1 MSSNTITQ
9 NPIFAPTQISGCSLW
24 YDVSDPAFLARSGS
38 SITSLT
44 SKGTSG
50 TVISQSSSNP
60 LYIANVYNSLPAMRF
75 AFSGTLA
82 LSNATV
88 ASSVV
93 QTNLNYVIFLVHNP
107 NANNSTPFAFLTGGG
122 SRLSVV
128 TPEASNVQFDG
139 ISSRLSYS
147 YPSQAAYLNGNLRM
161 ESFYSLNST
170 GYYRRDGS
178 QLATGSL
185 GSGSYNATQ
194 NLLIGGAHPNYN
206 NYYYGGDICE
216 VVWYNVGLT
225 TSQIQLVEGYLA
237 WKWGTTTYLPSDHPY
252 KNRRVYS
259 TSVLPLSIQPL
270 VPISI
275 ASSYSPFA
283 FFRPTAFSNCS
294 LWLDAAD
301 STTITSSGSAIS
313 QWRDKSSTGLVLAQA
328 TASNQPTLGPLLN
341 NLQTIQFTTTQTLA
355 STGNLLTNPAQS
367 WFLIFNAYNNVN
379 NNRFFLNHSSN
390 IGVTGGEYF
399 FGGNG
404 TLWNNVKSGNLSA
417 GRAIIDNVG
426 LGVTPFNSGQW
437 YNTNIVDSN
446 TTTDITSY
454 SFRMDGS
461 NRSISIYAGQN
472 LIVSGTANINL
483 FINGIGANNYISEII
498 FYNTALSMSQVQQV
512 EGYLAWKWGL
522 VNNLPSNHPYKNAP
536 PGLPVSSVPSRLQ
549 MSNKVFSPLS
559 FSGCTLWLD
568 GADPNGNGNVPS
580 TGTTISTWAD
590 KSSSGINFTGTNVTY
605 TYDSAYRVNALTF
618 NGTSS
623 IFNQANTGLYP
634 LNNVSTYSIFS
645 VARRLSTN
653 AYNAVYFAPGS
664 ANLLIYRF
672 NNTNTSEWY
681 LGPAADVYLNNTSTN
696 GDGINELITQVSGTA
711 TGYINGNIIGSK
723 TTATS
728 SSQLNFV
735 LGRQDGN
742 PYLNGYIYEVI
753 IYNRAVSTAQRQ
765 NIEGYLAW
773 KYSLQ
778 GSLPSTHPFKKF
790 PPPP

>member
-128 TPEASNVQFDG
+128 TPEASNIQFDG

-237 WKWGTTTYLPSDHPY
+237 WKWGTTTYLPSNHPY

-270 VPISI
+270 VPISV
-275 ASSYSPFA
+275 APSLSPFS
-283 FFRPTAFSNCS
+283 FFNPTSVSTCS

-301 STTITSSGSAIS
+301 TSTITLTGGNLTR
-313 QWRDKSSTGLVLAQA
+313 WNDKSGLNNYATNTGTVLYTRGLNGLNVATFSNATATNNVMVTQTFSIDAILETYFYLIQFGATIGSYGISLASSHPTQYSYYIYFIKGASTLSIDVGQISVGTIFSSSSFDNTTTGPINQTGLISFQRTGA
-328 TASNQPTLGPLLN
+328 T
-341 NLQTIQFTTTQTLA
+341 
-355 STGNLLTNPAQS
+355 TGE
-367 WFLIFNAYNNVN
+367 IRY
-379 NNRFFLNHSSN
+379 
-390 IGVTGGEYF
+390 
-399 FGGNG
+399 NG
-404 TLWNNVKSGNLSA
+404 TLLTTTNGGLSA
-417 GRAIIDNVG
+417 GFYQPTGYR
-426 LGVTPFNSGQW
+426 LGANLTTGSIGEHILYNS
-437 YNTNIVDSN
+437 
-446 TTTDITSY
+446 
-454 SFRMDGS
+454 
-461 NRSISIYAGQN
+461 SISSIQRQN
-472 LIVSGTANINL
+472 I
-483 FINGIGANNYISEII
+483 
-498 FYNTALSMSQVQQV
+498 
-512 EGYLAWKWGL
+512 EGYLAWKWGIQ
-522 VNNLPSNHPYKNAP
+522 NNLPSNHPYKNAP

-580 TGTTISTWAD
+580 TGATISTWAD

-653 AYNAVYFAPGS
+653 AYTAVYFAPGS

-773 KYSLQ
+773 KYGLQ
-778 GSLPSTHPFKKF
+778 GSLPSTHPFKNF